1 MVVRGDAETCGS
13 GVVAASRPGS
23 RGERRGAGGG
33 IMLVMA
39 RAEVEARLDLDELID
54 ALAAAHAEFSAGRV
68 SMPTRIAAQVVERDA
83 ILAAMPAFLPSA
95 GALTTKLVSLF
106 PGNTGSRLPT
116 HQAVIVAFDPETGEP
131 QALLDGTAITAIRT
145 GAGSALSVR
154 LLAREDASILA
165 LLGSGVQARSHA
177 RAVARVR
184 RLREIRVAA
193 RNRARAAALAA
204 ELAAELAVDARA
216 VSGYEEAVRGA
227 DLVAATTHSPE
238 PVVERAWLDPGAHI
252 TSVGVNPHGRELAGE
267 VVQDALVVVES
278 RAAALAAFPAGS
290 NDLLWPIRDGLID
303 EAHIH
308 AELGEI
314 VAGSR
319 RGRTSPEQLT
329 LYKSVGIAVQDAAAA
344 AVVLRKTQGLPTVT
358 L

>member
-1 MVVRGDAETCGS
+1 
-13 GVVAASRPGS
+13 
-23 RGERRGAGGG
+23 
-33 IMLVMA
+33 MLVMS
-39 RAEVEARLDLDELID
+39 RDEVEARLDLDELID
-54 ALAAAHAEFSAGRV
+54 ALGAALAEFSAGRV
-68 SMPTRIAAQVVERDA
+68 SMPTRIAAHVAERDA
-83 ILAAMPAFLPSA
+83 ILGAMPAYLPSA

-106 PGNTGSRLPT
+106 PTNEGSALPT
-116 HQAVIVAFDPETGEP
+116 HQAVMVAFDPETGEP

-145 GAGSALSVR
+145 GACSALSVR

-177 RAVARVR
+177 RAFARVR
-184 RLREIRVAA
+184 SLRGIRVAA
-193 RNRARAAALAA
+193 RDRDRAQALAA
-204 ELAAELAVDARA
+204 ELASELGVDARA
-216 VSGYEEAVRGA
+216 VPDYEAAVWGA

-238 PVVERAWLDPGAHI
+238 PVVQREWLTPGAHI

-267 VVQDALVVVES
+267 VVRDALVVVES
-278 RAAALAAFPAGS
+278 RAAALAPFPGGS

-314 VAGSR
+314 VTGGKP
-319 RGRTSPEQLT
+319 GRTSPEQIT
-329 LYKSVGIAVQDAAAA
+329 LYKSVGIAVEDAAATA
-344 AVVLRKTQGLPTVT
+344 LVLRDTEGLPTVT